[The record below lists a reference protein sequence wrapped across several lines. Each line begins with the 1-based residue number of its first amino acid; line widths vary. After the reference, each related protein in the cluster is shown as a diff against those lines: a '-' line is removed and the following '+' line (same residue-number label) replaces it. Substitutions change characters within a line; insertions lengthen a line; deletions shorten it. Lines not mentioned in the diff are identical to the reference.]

1 MKGYIKITAD
11 DRGEFQGV
19 GCEAEISIA
28 RCIEERAMLV
38 QTLCDALHIDTRNR
52 RTMRKLLRA
61 MRKLK
66 TAKPSGETQ
75 MQAKN
80 ATVINVNA
88 DGTAPDVSVSADG
101 VCIGFRGG
109 KIPPFSTEAQE

>member
-1 MKGYIKITAD
+1 MNGYIKITAD
-11 DRGEFQGV
+11 DEGEMQSVGV
-19 GCEAEISIA
+19 EGEIYIA
-28 RCIEERAMLV
+28 HCIEERAMLV
-38 QTLCDALHIDTRNR
+38 QILCDAIHIDTRNR

-75 MQAKN
+75 MQAKS

-109 KIPPFSTEAQE
+109 KIPSHSTEAPK

>member
-1 MKGYIKITAD
+1 MNGYIKITAD
-11 DRGEFQGV
+11 DSGSLQSV
-19 GCEAEISIA
+19 NCKTDIKIA

-52 RTMRKLLRA
+52 RTMRKLFRA

-66 TAKPSGETQ
+66 TAKPSGGTQ

-80 ATVINVNA
+80 AAVINVNA

-109 KIPPFSTEAQE
+109 KIPPDSTEAPE